1 MEAAILQQIGGA
13 TADPGLANGKATA
26 NGAGGNS
33 TGGTSGTGG
42 PGRAADATGEG
53 SD

>member
-33 TGGTSGTGG
+33 TGGTGG